1 MERELD
7 GMLTMLIETILE
19 RGHAEAELPLVLHVG
34 GLVVSGTAIPASAYF
49 QQVGVGLQVGGHDLT
64 AVFQELADLDRG
76 RETEKE
82 QLEQRLDQATE
93 GGRDLTD
100 DEREQFA
107 LEFEETETA
116 YLHLKEV
123 EIQGASTTPI
133 RLPFWRARLGDVS
146 GWALRRPTDQPR
158 SS

>member
-7 GMLTMLIETILE
+7 GMLTMLIETVLE
-19 RGHAEAELPLVLHVG
+19 RGQAEAELPLVLHIG
-34 GLVVSGTAIPASAYF
+34 GLVVSGTAIPAVAYF
-49 QQVGVGLQVGGHDLT
+49 QQVGTGLRVGGHNLS

-76 RETEKE
+76 RESEKE
-82 QLEQRLDQATE
+82 RLEQRLDRATE
-93 GGRDLTD
+93 GGRELTD

-123 EIQGASTTPI
+123 QIHGASTPPI
-133 RLPFWRARLGDVS
+133 RLPFWRARLADVS
-146 GWALRRPTDQPR
+146 GWTFRGSQDRLE
-158 SS
+158 